1 MRKGSN
7 SDSRLRIIGGRW
19 RGRKLEFPALEGL
32 RPTTDRVR
40 ETLFNWLA
48 GGIAGARCLD
58 VFAGSGALGLE
69 ALSRGANH
77 CDFIDAAPEAIRAI
91 RQHLKVLGATDRARV
106 FIGDALVW
114 SNDSA
119 GYDIIFI
126 DPPFA
131 SGLAESALARC
142 VDVLNPGGLV
152 YLEVAKH
159 QTPTVPETL
168 EVIKDKC
175 AGDVRY
181 RLLERQKASNLEA

>member
-7 SDSRLRIIGGRW
+7 SDGRLRIIGGNW

-48 GGIAGARCLD
+48 SDISGARCLD

-69 ALSRGANH
+69 ALSRGASH

-91 RQHLKVLGATDRARV
+91 RQHLSLLNATDRARV

-114 SNDSA
+114 SNNNA

-131 SGLAESALARC
+131 SGLAESALSRC
-142 VDVLNPGGLV
+142 IELLNPGGLV

-159 QTPTVPETL
+159 QTPSVPETL
-168 EVIKDKC
+168 LVIKDKC
-175 AGDVRY
+175 AGEVRY
-181 RLLERQKASNLEA
+181 RLLERPITTS